1 MTASLVFF
9 PVDNGDMALIKLD
22 NGQHILIDINIR
34 AAADDPDDDTYDVAA
49 DLKERLPRDDQDRLY
64 VDAFLLSHPDGDHI
78 TGLSR
83 HFYLGPPEDFPEDN
97 EDDLILI
104 REMWSSPIV
113 FRRAS
118 ATHKL
123 GEEAKAW
130 KKEARRRVALYREI
144 GASVGDGDRILL
156 MGKDKDGKTDDIM
169 DIVIEQYELITRVN
183 KGEEGQFEG
192 RLLAPMVV
200 EDDDEELIDLL
211 EKNNSSVI
219 IRFSIA
225 GDGYK
230 DMCRFLTGGDAG
242 VAIWER
248 LWNILD
254 EDGNTDWLSYDV
266 METPHHCSWRT
277 LSYDR
282 WSELGEKV
290 KVCEEARSALSQIRD
305 GAVIVASCKPIKKDD
320 SNPPHERA
328 KREYVSMVEGECDRF
343 ICTSEYSADEDRA
356 LEFKIYHAG
365 TAKKLGMTAK
375 KTAAVVGVSGIA
387 TAARAHGRK

>member
-130 KKEARRRVALYREI
+130 KKEARRRVALYRDI
-144 GASVGDGDRILL
+144 GDGIGDGDRILL

-169 DIVIEQYELITRVN
+169 DIVVEQYELITRVN
-183 KGEEGQFEG
+183 QGEEGQFEG

-200 EDDDEELIDLL
+200 EDDDEELIELL

-219 IRFSIA
+219 IRFSIT

-328 KREYVSMVEGECDRF
+328 KREYVSMVEGESDRF
-343 ICTSEYSADEDRA
+343 ICTTEYSADEDRA

-375 KTAAVVGVSGIA
+375 KTAAVVGISGIA

>member
-1 MTASLVFF
+1 MAASLTFF
-9 PVDNGDMALIKLD
+9 PVDNGDMALLKLD
-22 NGQHILIDINIR
+22 NGQHILVDINIR
-34 AAADDPDDDTYDVAA
+34 AAADDSDDDTYDVAA
-49 DLKERLPRDDQDRLY
+49 DLKERLPRDDQDRLF

-78 TGLSR
+78 TGLSK

-97 EDDLILI
+97 DDDLILI

-118 ATHKL
+118 AKHKL
-123 GEEAKAW
+123 GDQAKAW

-144 GASVGDGDRILL
+144 GSGVSDGDRILL

-169 DIVIEQYELITRVN
+169 DIVVEQYELITRIN
-183 KGEEGQFEG
+183 QGEEGQFEG

-219 IRFSIA
+219 IRFSIT

-242 VAIWER
+242 VSIWER
-248 LWNILD
+248 LWNVL
-254 EDGNTDWLSYDV
+254 EEEGNTDWLSYDV

-277 LSYDR
+277 LSHDR
-282 WSELGEKV
+282 WSELGEQV
-290 KVCEEARSALSQIRD
+290 EVCAEARNALSQIRD

-328 KREYVSMVEGECDRF
+328 KREYVSMVDGESDRF
-343 ICTSEYSADEDRA
+343 ICTTEYSANEDRA

-365 TAKKLGMTAK
+365 TAKKLAMTAK
-375 KTAAVVGVSGIA
+375 KTASVVGVSGIA

>member
-1 MTASLVFF
+1 MTASLTFF

-22 NGQHILIDINIR
+22 NGQHILIDVNIR
-34 AAADDPDDDTYDVAA
+34 AAADNPDDDTYDVAT
-49 DLKERLPRDDQDRLY
+49 DLKDRLPRDDEGRLY
-64 VDAFLLSHPDGDHI
+64 VDVFLLSHPDGDHI
-78 TGLSR
+78 TGLR
-83 HFYLGPPEDFPEDN
+83 QHFHLGPTEDFPADN
-97 EDDLILI
+97 KDDLILI

-118 ATHKL
+118 VNHKL
-123 GEEAKAW
+123 IEDAKAW
-130 KKEARRRVALYREI
+130 NKEARRRVALFRKK
-144 GASVGDGDRILL
+144 GFDVGDGDRILL

-169 DIVIEQYELITRVN
+169 DIVVEQYGLITRAN
-183 KGEEGQFEG
+183 QGDEGLFEG
-192 RLLAPMVV
+192 RLLAPTVV
-200 EDDDEELIDLL
+200 ENDDELIDLL

-219 IRFSIA
+219 IRFSIT
-225 GDGYK
+225 GDGYT

-248 LWNILD
+248 LWNRLD
-254 EDGNTDWLSYDV
+254 EDGNTDWLTYDV
-266 METPHHCSWRT
+266 METPHHCSWRS

-290 KVCEEARSALSQIRD
+290 KVCEEARSALSQVRE

-328 KREYVSMVEGECDRF
+328 KREFVSILEGDSSRF
-343 ICTSEYSADEDRA
+343 ICTSEYSVEEDRA

-365 TAKKLGMTAK
+365 TAKKVAMTAK
-375 KTAAVVGVSGIA
+375 KTAATVGVSGIG

>member
-1 MTASLVFF
+1 MAASLTFF
-9 PVDNGDMALIKLD
+9 PVENGDMALIKLD
-22 NGQHILIDINIR
+22 NGQHILIDIDIR

-49 DLKERLPRDDQDRLY
+49 DLKERLPRDEEGRLY
-64 VDAFLLSHPDGDHI
+64 VDVFLLSHPDSDHI
-78 TGLSR
+78 TGLR
-83 HFYLGPPEDFPEDN
+83 KHFHLGPPEDFPEDD

-118 ATHKL
+118 VTHKL
-123 GEEAKAW
+123 CEDAKAW
-130 KKEARRRVALYREI
+130 GKEARRRVELFRER
-144 GASVGDGDRILL
+144 GFGVGDGDRILL
-156 MGKDKDGKTDDIM
+156 MGKDKNGKTDDIM
-169 DIVIEQYELITRVN
+169 DIVVEQYGLITRAN
-183 KGEEGQFEG
+183 QGEEGQFEG

-200 EDDDEELIDLL
+200 EDDDEYLIDLL

-219 IRFSIA
+219 IRFSIS

-230 DMCRFLTGGDAG
+230 DKCRFLTGGDAG

-248 LWNILD
+248 LWNRLE
-254 EDGNTDWLSYDV
+254 EDGDTDWLTYDV
-266 METPHHCSWRT
+266 METPHHCSWRS

-290 KVCEEARSALSQIRD
+290 KVCEEARNALSQIRD

-328 KREYVSMVEGECDRF
+328 KREYVSIVDGDSDRF
-343 ICTSEYSADEDRA
+343 ICTSEYSAEEDRA

-365 TAKKLGMTAK
+365 TAKKLAMSAK

>member
-1 MTASLVFF
+1 MAASLTFF

-78 TGLSR
+78 TGLSK

-97 EDDLILI
+97 DDDLILI
-104 REMWSSPIV
+104 KEMWSSPIV

-118 ATHKL
+118 ANHKL

-144 GASVGDGDRILL
+144 GSSVGDGDRILL

-169 DIVIEQYELITRVN
+169 DIVVEQYGLITRAN
-183 KGEEGQFEG
+183 QGDEGRFEG

-219 IRFSIA
+219 IRFSIT

-254 EDGNTDWLSYDV
+254 EDGKTDWLSYDV

-290 KVCEEARSALSQIRD
+290 KVCKEARNALSRIRD
-305 GAVIVASCKPIKKDD
+305 GAVIVAGCKPIKKDD

-328 KREYVSMVEGECDRF
+328 KREYISIVEGESDRF
-343 ICTSEYSADEDRA
+343 ICTSEYSAEEDRA

-365 TAKKLGMTAK
+365 TAKKLAMTAK

>member
-1 MTASLVFF
+1 MTASLTFF

-34 AAADDPDDDTYDVAA
+34 GAADDPDDDTYDVAA

-78 TGLSR
+78 TGLSK

-113 FRRAS
+113 FRRACS
-118 ATHKL
+118 SHVL
-123 GEEAKAW
+123 CEDAKAW
-130 KKEARRRVALYREI
+130 AKEARRRVKLFREI
-144 GASVGDGDRILL
+144 GDSVGDGDRILL

-169 DIVIEQYELITRVN
+169 DIVVEQYELVTRVN
-183 KGEEGQFEG
+183 QGEEGQFEG
-192 RLLAPMVV
+192 RLLAPMVI

-219 IRFSIA
+219 IRFSIT
-225 GDGYK
+225 GDGHK

-254 EDGNTDWLSYDV
+254 EDGNTGWLSYDV

-328 KREYVSMVEGECDRF
+328 KREYVSMVEGESDRF

>member
-1 MTASLVFF
+1 MTASLTFF

-34 AAADDPDDDTYDVAA
+34 ATADDPEDETYDVAA
-49 DLKERLPRDDQDRLY
+49 DLKERLQRDDQDRLY

-78 TGLSR
+78 TGLRR

-118 ATHKL
+118 ANHKL

-130 KKEARRRVALYREI
+130 TKEARRRVKLFREI
-144 GASVGDGDRILL
+144 GDSVGDGDRILL

-169 DIVIEQYELITRVN
+169 DIVVEQYELITRVN
-183 KGEEGQFEG
+183 QGKAGQFEG

-219 IRFSIA
+219 IRFSIT

-248 LWNILD
+248 LWNRLD

-282 WSELGEKV
+282 WTELGEKV
-290 KVCEEARSALSQIRD
+290 KVCEEARSAFADPRWRRD
-305 GAVIVASCKPIKKDD
+305 
-320 SNPPHERA
+320 R
-328 KREYVSMVEGECDRF
+328 RQ
-343 ICTSEYSADEDRA
+343 
-356 LEFKIYHAG
+356 L
-365 TAKKLGMTAK
+365 
-375 KTAAVVGVSGIA
+375 
-387 TAARAHGRK
+387 

>member
-1 MTASLVFF
+1 
-9 PVDNGDMALIKLD
+9 MALIKLD
-22 NGQHILIDINIR
+22 NGQNILLDINIR

-78 TGLSR
+78 TGLSK

-118 ATHKL
+118 VNHKL
-123 GEEAKAW
+123 GDEAKAW

-144 GASVGDGDRILL
+144 GADVGDGDRILL
-156 MGKDKDGKTDDIM
+156 MGKDKDGKTDDVM
-169 DIVIEQYELITRVN
+169 DIVVEQYELITRVN
-183 KGEEGQFEG
+183 QGEEGQFEG

-200 EDDDEELIDLL
+200 EDDDEDLIDLL

-219 IRFSIA
+219 VRFSIT
-225 GDGYK
+225 GDGNK

-248 LWNILD
+248 LWNAL
-254 EDGNTDWLSYDV
+254 EEEGNTDWLSYDV

-282 WSELGEKV
+282 WSKLGEKV
-290 KVCEEARSALSQIRD
+290 KVCEEARNALSQIRD

-328 KREYVSMVEGECDRF
+328 KREYVSMVEGESDRF
-343 ICTSEYSADEDRA
+343 VCTTEYSANEDRA

-365 TAKKLGMTAK
+365 TAKKLAMTAK
-375 KTAAVVGVSGIA
+375 KTASVVGVSGIA

>member
-1 MTASLVFF
+1 MTASLTFF

-34 AAADDPDDDTYDVAA
+34 GAADNPDDDTYDVAA

-64 VDAFLLSHPDGDHI
+64 VDTFLLSHPDGDHI
-78 TGLSR
+78 TGLSK

-118 ATHKL
+118 ANHKL

-130 KKEARRRVALYREI
+130 KKEARRRVKLFREI
-144 GASVGDGDRILL
+144 GDSVGDGDRILL

-169 DIVIEQYELITRVN
+169 DIVVEQYELITRAN
-183 KGEEGQFEG
+183 QGEEGQFEG

-200 EDDDEELIDLL
+200 EDDDEELIDLF

-320 SNPPHERA
+320 STPPHERA
-328 KREYVSMVEGECDRF
+328 KREYIAMVVGESDRF
-343 ICTSEYSADEDRA
+343 ICTTEYSADEDRA

-365 TAKKLGMTAK
+365 TAKKLAMTAK
-375 KTAAVVGVSGIA
+375 KTAAVVGISGIA
-387 TAARAHGRK
+387 TAARAHGHK